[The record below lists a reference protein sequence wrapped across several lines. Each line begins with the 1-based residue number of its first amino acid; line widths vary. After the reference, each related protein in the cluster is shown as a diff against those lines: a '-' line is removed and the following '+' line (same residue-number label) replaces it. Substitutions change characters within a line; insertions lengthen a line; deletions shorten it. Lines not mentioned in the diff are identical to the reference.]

1 MKRSVINLIMLAVL
15 GSIALAVQT
24 YAADKLTLSSTN
36 PTALDLD
43 HVVAKEK
50 GFYAKE
56 NLDVDVQFMQPDLV
70 IKALLAGSVDL
81 ARSGTHFGVIA
92 ASRGGELKIIGG
104 SNYGYPYEIISQP
117 QIKTLADL
125 KGQRIAAASLAS
137 ITTTIFKDVMQRQ
150 GIPPSA
156 YTLVFVGG
164 SPERFQ
170 AVAAGAAVASLAEA
184 PPFNFRSVEAGRKVL
199 LKYSDEIKNLQ
210 YTSFFAQT
218 KSLAQNRPVL
228 TRFMRAIGQA
238 MRWMNDPANEKPMVE
253 LMTKNLKVDEALA
266 AQTYKFMIPDNKSFR
281 LEGAVDGPGMAEM
294 VRLLFEDKMIPE
306 KKPWESFVDP
316 ASCRRA
322 NRRSRVYHHEVFMS
336 LRSSTDNE
344 IALTPTLSHR
354 NRRGSFRPQSIE
366 RLCLLS
372 YPRPLCGRG
381 KVRALYPHSALF
393 QRKHEGHEGFGKLLF
408 LNFVLFV
415 SFVVNNPI

>member
-1 MKRSVINLIMLAVL
+1 MTRSMWTCALFVVFDLFVRS
-15 GSIALAVQT
+15 GSVF
-24 YAADKLTLSSTN
+24 AADKLTLSSTN

-43 HVVAKEK
+43 HVVAREK

-56 NLDVDVQFMQPDLV
+56 NLEVDVSFMQPDLV
-70 IKALLAGSVDL
+70 IKALLASSVDL
-81 ARSGTHFGVIA
+81 ARSGTHFGIIA
-92 ASRGGELKIIGG
+92 AARGGDLKIIGG
-104 SNYGYPYEIISQP
+104 SNYGYPYELISQP

-170 AVAAGAAVASLAEA
+170 AVASGAAVASLAEA
-184 PPFNFRSVEAGRKVL
+184 PPFNFRSVEAGRRVL
-199 LKYSDEIKNLQ
+199 LKYSDEIKSLQ

-218 KSLAQNRPVL
+218 KSLAQNRPL
-228 TRFMRAIGQA
+228 FTRFMRALGQA

-253 LMTKNLKVDEALA
+253 LMTKNLKIDEPLA

-294 VRLLFEDKMIPE
+294 VRLLFDDKMIPE
-306 KKPWESFVDP
+306 KKPWESFIDP
-316 ASCRRA
+316 A
-322 NRRSRVYHHEVFMS
+322 
-336 LRSSTDNE
+336 
-344 IALTPTLSHR
+344 
-354 NRRGSFRPQSIE
+354 
-366 RLCLLS
+366 
-372 YPRPLCGRG
+372 
-381 KVRALYPHSALF
+381 
-393 QRKHEGHEGFGKLLF
+393 F
-408 LNFVLFV
+408 L
-415 SFVVNNPI
+415 PAK

>member
-1 MKRSVINLIMLAVL
+1 MTRWMMTCAVFVLFGLLALFSPVN
-15 GSIALAVQT
+15 
-24 YAADKLTLSSTN
+24 AADKLSLSSTN

-43 HVVAKEK
+43 HVVAREK
-50 GFYAKE
+50 GFYVKE
-56 NLDVDVQFMQPDLV
+56 NLEVDVQFMQPDLV

-104 SNYGYPYEIISQP
+104 SNYGYPYELISQP

-170 AVAAGAAVASLAEA
+170 AVASGAAVASLAEA
-184 PPFNFRSVEAGRKVL
+184 PPFNFRSVEAGRRVL
-199 LKYSDEIKNLQ
+199 LKYSDEIKSLQ

-218 KSLAQNRPVL
+218 KSLAQNRPVF
-228 TRFMRAIGQA
+228 TRFMRALGQA

-253 LMTKNLKVDEALA
+253 LMTKNLKIDETLA
-266 AQTYKFMIPDNKSFR
+266 SQTYKFMIPDNKSFR

-316 ASCRRA
+316 A
-322 NRRSRVYHHEVFMS
+322 
-336 LRSSTDNE
+336 
-344 IALTPTLSHR
+344 
-354 NRRGSFRPQSIE
+354 
-366 RLCLLS
+366 
-372 YPRPLCGRG
+372 
-381 KVRALYPHSALF
+381 
-393 QRKHEGHEGFGKLLF
+393 F
-408 LNFVLFV
+408 L
-415 SFVVNNPI
+415 PAK

>member
-1 MKRSVINLIMLAVL
+1 MTRWMMTCALFVL
-15 GSIALAVQT
+15 FGLSGLFAHAT
-24 YAADKLTLSSTN
+24 AADKLSLSSTN

-43 HVVAKEK
+43 HVVAREK

-56 NLDVDVQFMQPDLV
+56 NLEVDVQFMQPDLV

-104 SNYGYPYEIISQP
+104 SNYGYPYELISQP

-170 AVAAGAAVASLAEA
+170 AVASGAAVASLAEA
-184 PPFNFRSVEAGRKVL
+184 PPFNFRSVEAGRRVL
-199 LKYSDEIKNLQ
+199 LKYSDEIKSLQ

-218 KSLAQNRPVL
+218 KSLAQNRPVF
-228 TRFMRAIGQA
+228 TRFMRALGQA
-238 MRWMNDPANEKPMVE
+238 MRWMNDPTNEKPMVE
-253 LMTKNLKVDEALA
+253 LMTKNLKIDETLA
-266 AQTYKFMIPDNKSFR
+266 SQTYKFMIPDNKSFR

-316 ASCRRA
+316 A
-322 NRRSRVYHHEVFMS
+322 
-336 LRSSTDNE
+336 
-344 IALTPTLSHR
+344 
-354 NRRGSFRPQSIE
+354 
-366 RLCLLS
+366 
-372 YPRPLCGRG
+372 
-381 KVRALYPHSALF
+381 
-393 QRKHEGHEGFGKLLF
+393 F
-408 LNFVLFV
+408 L
-415 SFVVNNPI
+415 PAK